1 MASIKTV
8 EFLCPHCGKKVSTF
22 PQGKAVSMGLKRGTF
37 GKSLV
42 NCKKCKKPYI
52 QPFVKEAALFLTEAE
67 RVPLLLCSTR
77 LLVALC
83 VCGSFTITAAIM
95 SEEIL
100 LVIFAII
107 VSVLGIFTTTL
118 VFGFFTRT
126 CRQKKKNAVLYES
139 RRRVLNDDVYL
150 LSLINTPNLATTKE
164 YLKACFEADK
174 VPQLN

>member
-8 EFLCPHCGKKVSTF
+8 EYLCPHCGKKVSTL
-22 PQGKAVSMGLKRGTF
+22 PREKAVSMGLKRGTF

-67 RVPLLLCSTR
+67 QVPLLLCSTR

-83 VCGSFTITAAIM
+83 VCGSFIIAAAIM

-100 LVIFAII
+100 PVILAII
-107 VSVLGIFTTTL
+107 ASVLGIFTIIL
-118 VFGFFTRT
+118 VFGFFTRRY
-126 CRQKKKNAVLYES
+126 RQKKKNAVLHES
-139 RRRVLNDDVYL
+139 RRRVLNNDDYL
-150 LSLINTPNLATTKE
+150 LDLINTPNLASTKE
-164 YLKACFEADK
+164 YLKVCFEADK
-174 VPQLN
+174 VPKLN